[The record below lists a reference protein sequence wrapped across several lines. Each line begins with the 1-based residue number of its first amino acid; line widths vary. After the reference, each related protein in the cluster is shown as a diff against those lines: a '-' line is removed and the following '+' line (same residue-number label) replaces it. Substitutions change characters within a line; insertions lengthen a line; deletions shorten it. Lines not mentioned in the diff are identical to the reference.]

1 MAQKDA
7 KKVLDKMEMTMEL
20 LKQYTIISVSIFKVT
35 FWSGIGEENENIYI
49 NFSPV
54 ELQHTCF
61 FFNLSKM

>member
-35 FWSGIGEENENIYI
+35 FWSGIGEENTYI

-61 FFNLSKM
+61 FFNLSEM